1 MILYQIADQLLA
13 TSHMP
18 GNKIQIQNIRGDHP
32 FNCYMDYL
40 YGFTLVLPVAA
51 HSQLYKSIERE
62 RLASWVMKD
71 QCSSYIVNFVL
82 KSS

>member
-18 GNKIQIQNIRGDHP
+18 GNKIQIQNFRGDHT

-40 YGFTLVLPVAA
+40 YGFILVLSLAA
-51 HSQLYKSIERE
+51 HSQLYKCIER
-62 RLASWVMKD
+62 
-71 QCSSYIVNFVL
+71 
-82 KSS
+82 